1 MGWKNFHSWSWG
13 AVTLKTAWH
22 GRESAGMHQQLKTT
36 VKALMSEFLPFLSS
50 FNISSNV
57 IAYSCGVR
65 STWHALL
72 PTKPNLSVWGFTMP
86 KGFGIGHHIR
96 EIPGTSKSAPTFGH
110 TVGRERKWFTESIL
124 PNNDILLFWWNSPVK
139 NYFRENEP
147 WRRGDTDRCDAEH
160 VLSPPS
166 DPGVCSGFTR
176 SSVGR
181 RRRLE
186 A

>member
-110 TVGRERKWFTESIL
+110 TVYSLAWTEYCHGDGGPFGRESTTWKLQQALIL
-124 PNNDILLFWWNSPVK
+124 HGLQAQLVQS
-139 NYFRENEP
+139 
-147 WRRGDTDRCDAEH
+147 
-160 VLSPPS
+160 
-166 DPGVCSGFTR
+166 
-176 SSVGR
+176 
-181 RRRLE
+181 
-186 A
+186 